1 MDYLDTKFPITAVAI
16 SEAGNELFS
25 GGIDNDIKVSSGFVC
40 LVLFF
45 LLSFSLTKRRLIRL
59 IGLGPPKTRRCIY
72 YARSCRY
79 HNLSECLP

>member
-25 GGIDNDIKVSSGFVC
+25 GGIDNDIKVSSSFMY
-40 LVLFF
+40 LILFF
-45 LLSFSLTKRRLIRL
+45 SFTKRRLIRL

-72 YARSCRY
+72 YARPC
-79 HNLSECLP
+79 